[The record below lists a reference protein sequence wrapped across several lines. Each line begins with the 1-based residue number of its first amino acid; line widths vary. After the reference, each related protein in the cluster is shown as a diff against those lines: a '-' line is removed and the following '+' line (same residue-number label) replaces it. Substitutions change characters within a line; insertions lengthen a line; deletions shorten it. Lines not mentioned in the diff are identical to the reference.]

1 MATKVFRKLQ
11 VFKITP
17 SFREAVKL
25 VEVPLDPP
33 KQDEIRVKNIF
44 AGVNAS
50 DINMTAAR
58 YFTDGI
64 IPFDI
69 GMEALGIVDSIG
81 SQVSTKLKVGQPV
94 MVVDGRPSG
103 FSEYLYKPMKSL
115 VPVPEL
121 KPNFIVANVNG
132 LTAALGLDKQGRI
145 EPNDKVLITAA
156 AGGTGQI
163 AVQWAKQRGCYVIGT
178 TSSIEKEKFLKSLG
192 VDLVINYRKQNMD
205 NVLREKF
212 PDGIDVIWE
221 TIGGETFSMLFQHLA
236 IKGRMIVIGSTTT
249 YQGDGLFDVPIS
261 NLNAKLLMRSQSLN
275 GFMLTQY
282 GSDYAE
288 YLPKLISSIALG
300 KIRANVDLGETTSEG
315 KFFGLDQTVR
325 AEEWLHSGNNQGK
338 VVVQVQDA

>member
-1 MATKVFRKLQ
+1 
-11 VFKITP
+11 
-17 SFREAVKL
+17 
-25 VEVPLDPP
+25 
-33 KQDEIRVKNIF
+33 
-44 AGVNAS
+44 
-50 DINMTAAR
+50 
-58 YFTDGI
+58 
-64 IPFDI
+64 
-69 GMEALGIVDSIG
+69 
-81 SQVSTKLKVGQPV
+81 
-94 MVVDGRPSG
+94 
-103 FSEYLYKPMKSL
+103 MKSL

-145 EPNDKVLITAA
+145 EPNEKVLITAA

-192 VDLVINYRKQNMD
+192 VDLVINYREQNMD

-261 NLNAKLLMRSQSLN
+261 NLNAKVSHFPQIHYKFNLVFYLQLLMRSQSLN